1 MEKYVPVLK
10 RAKLFSGMGD
20 DEILSMLD
28 CLNATIRQYGKG
40 EYAFRQGEFIH
51 DLMILGSGRL
61 YIQKE
66 DYWGNLNILNEIRPG
81 EMFGEAY
88 IVPNSGTLM
97 NDVIAAEESTVLFFD
112 MERILTVCPSACP
125 FHTRLVKNMFYTIS
139 DKNKSLVQKLS
150 YMSQRSTREKLLS
163 YLSDEAKR
171 QNSSSFSIPFNRQ
184 QLADFLSVD
193 RSAMSNELCKLRNE
207 GILDFHKNEFTLREP
222 PQDPFSFRRSHR
234 ADPKPRQKI

>member
-1 MEKYVPVLK
+1 MKKYVSLLK
-10 RAKLFSGMGD
+10 RTKLFSGVGD
-20 DEILSMLD
+20 DDILSMLN
-28 CLNATIRQYGKG
+28 CLNAAVREYNKG
-40 EYAFRQGEFIH
+40 EYVFRQGEYIRN
-51 DLMILGSGRL
+51 LMILAAGRL

-88 IVPNSGTLM
+88 IVPNSGPLM
-97 NDVIAAEESTVLFFD
+97 NDVIAIEECAILFFD

-125 FHTRLVKNMFYTIS
+125 FHTRLVKNIFYTIS
-139 DKNKSLVQKLS
+139 DKNKSLVQKIS

-171 QNSSSFSIPFNRQ
+171 QNSGSFSIPFNRQ

-193 RSAMSNELCKLRNE
+193 RSAMSNELCKLRDE
-207 GILDFHKNEFTLREP
+207 GMLDFHKSEFTLYEV
-222 PQDPFSFRRSHR
+222 
-234 ADPKPRQKI
+234 

>member
-1 MEKYVPVLK
+1 MKKYISFLK
-10 RAKLFSGMGD
+10 RTKLFSGVGD
-20 DEILSMLD
+20 EDILSMLN
-28 CLNATIRQYGKG
+28 CLDAAVREYNKG
-40 EYAFRQGEFIH
+40 EYAFRQGEYIRN
-51 DLMILGSGRL
+51 LMILAEGRL
-61 YIQKE
+61 HIQKE

-97 NDVIAAEESTVLFFD
+97 NDVIAVETSTVLFFD

-125 FHTRLVKNMFYTIS
+125 FHTQLIKNMFYTIS

-150 YMSQRSTREKLLS
+150 YMSERSTREKLLS

-193 RSAMSNELCKLRNE
+193 RSAMSNELCKLRDE
-207 GILDFHKNEFTLREP
+207 GMLDFHKSEFTLYEV
-222 PQDPFSFRRSHR
+222 
-234 ADPKPRQKI
+234 

>member
-1 MEKYVPVLK
+1 MKKYVSILK
-10 RAKLFSGMGD
+10 RTKLFSGIGD
-20 DEILSMLD
+20 DDILSMLN
-28 CLNATIRQYGKG
+28 CLNATVREYSKG
-40 EYAFRQGEFIH
+40 EYAFHQGEYIRN
-51 DLMILGSGRL
+51 LMILAAGRL
-61 YIQKE
+61 HIQEE

-88 IVPNSGTLM
+88 IVPNSGPLM
-97 NDVIAAEESTVLFFD
+97 DDVIAIEESVVLFFD

-125 FHTRLVKNMFYTIS
+125 FHTRLIKNIFYTIS

-193 RSAMSNELCKLRNE
+193 RSAMSNELCKLRDE
-207 GILDFHKNEFTLREP
+207 GMLDFHKSEFALS
-222 PQDPFSFRRSHR
+222 Q
-234 ADPKPRQKI
+234 AK

>member
-1 MEKYVPVLK
+1 MKKYVSILK
-10 RAKLFSGMGD
+10 RTKLFSGIGD
-20 DEILSMLD
+20 DDILSMLN
-28 CLNATIRQYGKG
+28 CLNATVREYSKG
-40 EYAFRQGEFIH
+40 GYAFRQGEYIR
-51 DLMILGSGRL
+51 DLMILASGRL
-61 YIQKE
+61 HIQKE

-88 IVPNSGTLM
+88 IVPNSGALM
-97 NDVIAAEESTVLFFD
+97 NDVIAAEESAVLFFD

-150 YMSQRSTREKLLS
+150 YMSQRSTREKLLA

-171 QNSSSFSIPFNRQ
+171 HNSSSFFIPFNRQ

-193 RSAMSNELCKLRNE
+193 RSAMSNELCKLRDE
-207 GILDFHKNEFTLREP
+207 GMLDFHKSEFTLYEV
-222 PQDPFSFRRSHR
+222 
-234 ADPKPRQKI
+234 